1 MAGWEL
7 IYEPG
12 RVSIGELAEIL
23 VKTSGKSLDLR
34 YGSTVYLAYLD
45 AECRL
50 WNVYG
55 LQLMTAEDPIAAV
68 VRDAESQKELCQVIV
83 GQAAELLMLAIAGRL
98 SWEPVEAA
106 NPLRALQARSI
117 LAFGID
123 REPGFAEAYA
133 AVAQWGDFICPWYGA
148 VALDERGGLL
158 LGLAEYDEIVDL
170 PMVVNVAG

>member
-12 RVSIGELAEIL
+12 RVSIGEVAEVL
-23 VKTSGKSLDLR
+23 VKTSGKALDLR
-34 YGSTVYLAYLD
+34 YGSTVYVAYLD

-50 WNVYG
+50 LNVYG

-68 VRDAESQKELCQVIV
+68 GRDAQSQKGLCQVIV
-83 GQAAELLMLAIAGRL
+83 GQAAELLLLAVSGRL
-98 SWEPVEAA
+98 SWEPIKAA

-123 REPGFAEAYA
+123 REPGFAEVYA

-148 VALDERGGLL
+148 VALDERGRLL
-158 LGLAEYDEIVDL
+158 LDLPEYEEMVDL
-170 PMVVNVAG
+170 PMVVGAV